1 MTFILKC
8 RASQKIAIAF
18 FEAKTGKSSSF
29 LSHCDSEPF
38 CTIFRKEIVT
48 FLPCRLSQA
57 SFESLRPSVSV
68 RF

>member
-29 LSHCDSEPF
+29 LSHSISKTEWQEF
-38 CTIFRKEIVT
+38 KKK
-48 FLPCRLSQA
+48 
-57 SFESLRPSVSV
+57 
-68 RF
+68 